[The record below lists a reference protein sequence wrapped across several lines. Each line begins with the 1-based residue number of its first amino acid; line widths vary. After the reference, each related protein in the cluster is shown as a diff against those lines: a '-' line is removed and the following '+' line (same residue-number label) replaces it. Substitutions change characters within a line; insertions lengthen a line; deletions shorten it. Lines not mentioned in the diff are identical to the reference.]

1 MKNKKRRNTV
11 FVVSLLLGLLM
22 VASLPYGE
30 TTIARAAANFLESVA
45 HDTTLTGNGTSALPL
60 GVANNG
66 VGTSQLASSAVTGSK
81 IATGQVVRSL
91 NGLSD
96 HVILGAGSNVS
107 ITQSGN
113 TLTIASMLGLTS
125 VAHDSTLQGDGTSG
139 SPLGIANL
147 GVGTNQ
153 LANSAITAQKIAPGQ
168 VVTSINN
175 LRDNVTLAAGS
186 NVTIT
191 PNGNTLTIASNTSQQ
206 PYINPLRVATLR
218 WYQGNDTGAGLS
230 FGQQAVAL
238 AFDGAQMWVTVGSS
252 LIKFRPSDNV
262 ILGTFSTQ
270 AGGTAGPL
278 TFDGANIWVGISDN
292 PLLLKFRASDGALIG
307 TFSLS
312 GIAQELAFDG
322 FHIWAT
328 SGTKLFKLR
337 PSDGVI
343 VEVVDFG
350 TPAQGLAID
359 ELWVWVTLSN
369 GTVMRASRFGSDE
382 MSGPYNVGGIDP
394 KGIAFDGANM
404 WIATS
409 GNKFVT
415 KLRGSDG
422 AFLGSFNIPVNIGN
436 PSRIAFDGANMW
448 VTTSGG
454 RVVRVPVSN
463 GMPGWTF
470 SAGTNP
476 AGIAFD
482 GANIWVAHSSGLN
495 KL

>member
-1 MKNKKRRNTV
+1 MAMALL
-11 FVVSLLLGLLM
+11 VSAIGVLTLRDTSI
-22 VASLPYGE
+22 VS
-30 TTIARAAANFLESVA
+30 AAASFLSSVA
-45 HDTTLTGNGTSALPL
+45 HDTTLTGNGTTTAPL
-60 GVANNG
+60 GVANDG
-66 VGTSQLASSAVTGSK
+66 VGNSQLSNGAVTAPK

-91 NGLSD
+91 NGLTD
-96 HVILGAGSNVS
+96 HVILGAGSNIS

-113 TLTIASMLGLTS
+113 TLTISSMLGLTS

-139 SPLGIANL
+139 LPLGIANL

-168 VVTSINN
+168 VVTSINS
-175 LRDNVTLAAGS
+175 LRNNVTLAAGS

-206 PYINPLRVATLR
+206 PSINPLRVATLR
-218 WYQGNDTGAGLS
+218 WYEGNATGAGLS
-230 FGQQAVAL
+230 FGQPAVAL
-238 AFDGAQMWVTVGSS
+238 AFDGAHMWTTVGNS
-252 LIKFRPSDNV
+252 LIKFRPSDIA

-328 SGTKLFKLR
+328 SGTKLLKLR
-337 PSDGVI
+337 PSDGVTVDI
-343 VEVVDFG
+343 VDFG
-350 TPAQGLAID
+350 SPAQGLAIGD
-359 ELWVWVTLSN
+359 SWVWVTLSN
-369 GTVMRASRFGSDE
+369 GTVMSVCRCGSDE
-382 MSGPYNVGGIDP
+382 MAGPYNVGINP
-394 KGIAFDGANM
+394 KGIAFDGVNM
-404 WIATS
+404 WIANS
-409 GNKFVT
+409 GQLSVT

-422 AFLGSFNIPVNIGN
+422 AFLGSFAECSNCGN
-436 PSRIAFDGANMW
+436 PLQVAFDGAQMW
-448 VTTSGG
+448 VTTSTGHLKRYRISDG
-454 RVVRVPVSN
+454 REVGNHFIP
-463 GMPGWTF
+463 
-470 SAGTNP
+470 SANLR
-476 AGIAFD
+476 AIAFD
-482 GANIWVAHSSGLN
+482 GANIWVAHSSGVT